1 MLIFFEE
8 IVYSYVIIEGYHL
21 MPSYAA
27 HGHQAIAALATVLQ
41 PHKPMVRAYSHANLA
56 SDSPPEKSSPWSEQV
71 QIYLQS
77 LSRSFFNSGAYFNP
91 NISNLNLSKKTKKL
105 YLSSMWW

>member
-71 QIYLQS
+71 QIYLS
-77 LSRSFFNSGAYFNP
+77 LAASGGGG
-91 NISNLNLSKKTKKL
+91 
-105 YLSSMWW
+105 W